1 MKLALAFLFAASL
14 VLAADITG
22 TWKGSVVLDAGS
34 GNPTFDF
41 KQDGEKL
48 SGTYHGQFGDAPLNG
63 TVKGKSVEFSFTVQG
78 LVASYNGTL
87 DGETAV
93 KGTADYGAAGKGTF
107 TIAKN

>member
-1 MKLALAFLFAASL
+1 MKIALAFLLAASL
-14 VLAADITG
+14 LLAADITG

-34 GNPTFDF
+34 GNPTFDL